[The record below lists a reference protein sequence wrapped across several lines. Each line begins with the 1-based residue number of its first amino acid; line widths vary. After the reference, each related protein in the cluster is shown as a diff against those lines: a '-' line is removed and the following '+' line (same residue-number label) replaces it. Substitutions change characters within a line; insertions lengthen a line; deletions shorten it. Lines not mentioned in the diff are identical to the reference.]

1 MPDIDQPGG
10 GGVFM
15 AIGMVVTS
23 LSALA
28 AGLFSWLGSRDK
40 LQHDAEVV
48 RLRALVETTAT
59 RVAVLEAEK
68 DDLQPRR
75 GHVMSNNDAP
85 MVLVTR
91 DPFTTVTTLLA
102 GALNLLSVL
111 VIVFWVLPG
120 VNESAR
126 QSREAALESRKL
138 SEQQRK
144 VHDLGKKLHDAM
156 EKAAKKIE
164 KGGH

>member
-59 RVAVLEAEK
+59 RVAVLEGER
-68 DDLQPRR
+68 DDLRR
-75 GHVMSNNDAP
+75 QLQELYV
-85 MVLVTR
+85 
-91 DPFTTVTTLLA
+91 
-102 GALNLLSVL
+102 
-111 VIVFWVLPG
+111 
-120 VNESAR
+120 
-126 QSREAALESRKL
+126 KL
-138 SEQQRK
+138 SSRGE
-144 VHDLGKKLHDAM
+144 GTS
-156 EKAAKKIE
+156 
-164 KGGH
+164 